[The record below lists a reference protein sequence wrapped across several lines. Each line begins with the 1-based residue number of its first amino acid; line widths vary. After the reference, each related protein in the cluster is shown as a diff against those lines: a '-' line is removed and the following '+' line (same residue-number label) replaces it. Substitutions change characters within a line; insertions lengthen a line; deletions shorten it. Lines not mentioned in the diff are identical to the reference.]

1 MFIKGAA
8 LQGFAWKSHCRLL
21 QHEQMWIGAERDVV
35 KNEKGSFQIKCK
47 GKKHNTYCHFPLKFC
62 SHSELTFFF
71 FFFKVCLRGIWLG
84 SSAMWTERIV
94 SVCFSGAAHHKYPY
108 DRSWQSVLW
117 SVSSRLLEAATRTLR
132 P

>member
-71 FFFKVCLRGIWLG
+71 FFSKSVSEESG
-84 SSAMWTERIV
+84 SAPVQCGRRELFQCV
-94 SVCFSGAAHHKYPY
+94 SVELLTINTRMTEAGRVFCGA
-108 DRSWQSVLW
+108 SV
-117 SVSSRLLEAATRTLR
+117 ADY
-132 P
+132 